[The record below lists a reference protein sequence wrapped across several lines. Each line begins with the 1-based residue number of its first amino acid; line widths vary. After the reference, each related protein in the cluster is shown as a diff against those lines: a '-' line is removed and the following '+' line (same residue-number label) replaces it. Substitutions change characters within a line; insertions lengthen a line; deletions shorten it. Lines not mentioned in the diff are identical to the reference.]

1 MPILTIPDPTFQRLT
16 ERAAALNMT
25 VEELVAPILKDLA
38 ATGTSSATPDD
49 WQRNF
54 DAWMKEIEGRAGRYP
69 PGFELDDSRASI
81 YEGRGE

>member
-1 MPILTIPDPTFQRLT
+1 MPTVTIPEPTFQRLT

-25 VEELVAPILKDLA
+25 VDELVAPILNDLA
-38 ATGTSSATPDD
+38 AAGTSSTASGD

-54 DAWMKEIEGRAGRYP
+54 DAWMKEVAGRAGRYP
-69 PGFELDDSRASI
+69 PGFELDDSRESI